1 MKNNSLVNGLS
12 TYNLKIIG
20 IILMFIDHFHEMF
33 SPFGVPD
40 WLDWF
45 GRPVATIFF
54 FVSVIGFSHTHSKR
68 TYMMRLYVCMVL
80 MALLDLFL
88 SLTVHFDKIGL
99 INNIFRDLFVGTLFM
114 AGIDQFKSL
123 KSNQKFKHFLTGLL
137 LCLVPF
143 IFTILAAVISA
154 SSLPNMVIS
163 TILAFLP
170 AIGTAENGFL
180 VLLVPLLYLAKDNRK
195 IQCLI
200 IALAAIIVYF
210 ALPGDTQWLMI
221 FAVIPIWFYNGQ
233 KGRGIKYFFYIFYP
247 AHIAGLYLLAA
258 LLY

>member
-1 MKNNSLVNGLS
+1 MKNNLNIKGFS
-12 TYNLKIIG
+12 TFNLKIIG
-20 IILMFIDHFHEMF
+20 IILMFVDHFHEMF
-33 SPFGVPD
+33 SPFGVPA
-40 WLDWF
+40 WLDWL

-54 FVSVIGFSHTHSKR
+54 FVSVIGFSHTHSQR
-68 TYMMRLYVCMVL
+68 TYMVRLYLCMIF

-114 AGIDQFKSL
+114 AGIDQFKAL
-123 KSNQKFKHFLTGLL
+123 NSNQKFKHFLTGLL
-137 LCLVPF
+137 FWLAPF
-143 IFTILAAVISA
+143 IFTILAAMISA

-163 TILAFLP
+163 IVLAFLP

-180 VLLVPLLYLAKDNRK
+180 VLLVPFLYLSKNDRK

-200 IALAAIIVYF
+200 IVLAAIIVYF
-210 ALPGDTQWLMI
+210 ALPGDTQWMMI
-221 FAVIPIWFYNGQ
+221 FSIIPIWLYNGE
-233 KGRGIKYFFYIFYP
+233 KGRGMKYFFYIFYP
-247 AHIAGLYLLAA
+247 VHIAVLYSLAA